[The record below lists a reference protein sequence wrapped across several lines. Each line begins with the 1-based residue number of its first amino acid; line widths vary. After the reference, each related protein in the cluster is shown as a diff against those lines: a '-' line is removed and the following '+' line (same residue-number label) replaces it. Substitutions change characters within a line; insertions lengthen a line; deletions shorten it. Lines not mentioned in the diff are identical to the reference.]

1 MFYVLTGVNPKKR
14 RFKLIGWWRNG
25 LRSAEMAGDIRSK
38 KGMEVNS
45 EGGQGVSIALNA
57 DDCLKL

>member
-1 MFYVLTGVNPKKR
+1 
-14 RFKLIGWWRNG
+14 
-25 LRSAEMAGDIRSK
+25 MAGDIRSK